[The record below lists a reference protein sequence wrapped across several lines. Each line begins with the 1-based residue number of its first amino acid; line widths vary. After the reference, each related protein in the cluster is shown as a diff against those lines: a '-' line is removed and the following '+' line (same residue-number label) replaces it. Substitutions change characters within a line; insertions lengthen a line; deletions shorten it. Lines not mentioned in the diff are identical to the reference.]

1 MENNDA
7 QTDAR
12 SINHSKEAAGL
23 FKRLLRLYQHWD
35 RAATREHNTADTQR
49 TRLTHVAPNL
59 GWSRIQMR
67 RPLHL
72 RLLGCIS
79 RKKEEKKT
87 TKKGSPA
94 CNSQASCQTFWSV
107 NASSEEKY
115 LTDSQPRAR
124 NVQLGYCG
132 GERKRERERKR
143 SQQWTEKS
151 ILKYK
156 STQIKGNNSPLMQSF
171 LDLKITRVLFF

>member
-35 RAATREHNTADTQR
+35 GAATREHKTADTQR

-79 RKKEEKKT
+79 QKKEKK
-87 TKKGSPA
+87 
-94 CNSQASCQTFWSV
+94 
-107 NASSEEKY
+107 
-115 LTDSQPRAR
+115 QPKEGA
-124 NVQLGYCG
+124 Q
-132 GERKRERERKR
+132 
-143 SQQWTEKS
+143 
-151 ILKYK
+151 
-156 STQIKGNNSPLMQSF
+156 
-171 LDLKITRVLFF
+171 RVTLRLHVRLFEA